1 MTEHIAIYQQAS
13 AYLILA
19 AFLLAMGIY
28 GLIRRH
34 TLVGML
40 IAGELIFSGAI
51 LNIMA
56 LNRFSSTDL
65 IAGHVFV
72 LVIMG
77 LAAAEVAIGLSIII
91 AVYRNFRSIRTR
103 DLSDMNG

>member
-1 MTEHIAIYQQAS
+1 MNVAFYEQPD

-40 IAGELIFSGAI
+40 IAGELIFSAAQ
-51 LNIMA
+51 LNFMA
-56 LNRFSSTDL
+56 LNRFTATDPL
-65 IAGHVFV
+65 AGQVFV

-91 AVYRNFRSIRTR
+91 AVYRNYRSIRTR
-103 DLSDMNG
+103 ELTELNG

>member
-1 MTEHIAIYQQAS
+1 MNNPIYERPEI
-13 AYLILA
+13 YLVLA

-40 IAGELIFSGAI
+40 IAGELVFSAAL
-51 LNIMA
+51 LNVMA
-56 LNRFSSTDL
+56 LNRFTSPDPV
-65 IAGHVFV
+65 AGQVFV

-77 LAAAEVAIGLSIII
+77 LAAAEAAIGLSIII
-91 AVYRNFRSIRTR
+91 AVYRNFRSIRTKEMSQ
-103 DLSDMNG
+103 LSG

>member
-1 MTEHIAIYQQAS
+1 MSVPFYEQPDI
-13 AYLILA
+13 YLILA

-40 IAGELIFSGAI
+40 IAGELIFSAAQ
-51 LNIMA
+51 LNFMA
-56 LNRFSSTDL
+56 LNRFTAADPL
-65 IAGHVFV
+65 AGQVFV

-91 AVYRNFRSIRTR
+91 AVYRNYRSIRTR
-103 DLSDMNG
+103 ELTELNG